1 MKLTCATLLGALG
14 AIAISAPARA
24 DEVLNNLSLL
34 EQLSRSAA
42 EEIAASLEVDP
53 STPITVIATTPHEG
67 NAFVKRILAESLA
80 ARGYQVTVARSQA
93 EVDTASAPAAPAA
106 RPGNRPPGAAAGGP
120 ASADPVDAPAA
131 DTTKALVDGGPPPD
145 GRAAEMA
152 MAAATPVS
160 SKPFQVTAEC
170 TVPLGTYPD
179 GVTLDLHLL
188 EFGVQYKEVG
198 RRYLVGPVSFTRVAG
213 VYAQVSALN
222 GPRGQ
227 LADVYTA
234 QKHHWDRV
242 VGRERALAESAEYPY
257 RRPEHTAPGLG
268 NYVEPAVVVG
278 IVGSL
283 IYLFY
288 ANQN

>member
-93 EVDTASAPAAPAA
+93 EVDTASAPDAPAA

-131 DTTKALVDGGPPPD
+131 DTTRALVDGGPPPD

-257 RRPEHTAPGLG
+257 RRPELNAPGLG